1 MIGQASHCEQAIE
14 FYRQLALLVRA
25 DMPLPES
32 VAGLASTARS
42 GFSKVLCEVATQ
54 LENGQSLAD
63 SLRPHPRQFSDFHVH
78 LVQAGETAG
87 TLPQNL
93 HELALLARREM
104 SLATRLRD
112 ASIYPAVTS
121 LFAVTLLLAL
131 MRFYMPGLHEEVRS
145 LTEAAPPLLSSC
157 IFALS
162 RAVVACW
169 PAVVLC
175 YLSLLAGVVWIL
187 TGAPSANRCL
197 RRALRLFPWGRE
209 LNMSLDLARIC
220 GTSSALISHHTPL
233 PDVLA
238 VAAGL
243 TTNPL
248 LAGNLVAAKRQC
260 ENGVRAEDVE
270 LPGNGLASQ
279 LWTAL
284 SHLDTTEA
292 PEELNAMRDFYV
304 EKADAAARKL
314 GIAWQ
319 ILAVAGMSLVAGGAV
334 LAMFMPMLQFYR
346 QMVGIL

>member
-1 MIGQASHCEQAIE
+1 MHRSSQSEQAIE

-32 VAGLASTARS
+32 VAGLASTAGSR
-42 GFSKVLCEVATQ
+42 FSDVLCEVATQ
-54 LENGQSLAD
+54 LESGQSLAD
-63 SLRPHPRQFSDFHVH
+63 SLRPHKRHFSDFHVH
-78 LVQAGETAG
+78 LVQAGEAAG
-87 TLPQNL
+87 TLPQTL
-93 HELALLARREM
+93 HELSVLARREM

-121 LFAVTLLLAL
+121 VFAVTLLLAL
-131 MRFYMPGLHEEVRS
+131 MRFYMPGLSEEVRTM
-145 LTEAAPPLLSSC
+145 TEAAPPLLSSC
-157 IFALS
+157 LFALS
-162 RAVVACW
+162 RAVVNCW
-169 PAVVLC
+169 PAVVPC
-175 YLSLLAGVVWIL
+175 YLALLAGVVWIL

-197 RRALRLFPWGRE
+197 RRALGIFPWGKE
-209 LNMSLDLARIC
+209 LNISLDLARIC

-248 LAGNLVAAKRQC
+248 LAGNLVAAKRKC
-260 ENGVRAEDVE
+260 ENGVKTEDVE
-270 LPGNGLASQ
+270 LPGNGLANQ

-284 SHLDTTEA
+284 SHLDTSEA
-292 PEELNAMRDFYV
+292 PDELNAMRDFYV

-314 GIAWQ
+314 GTTWQ
-319 ILAVAGMSLVAGGAV
+319 ILAIAGMSLVAGGAV